1 MVIAE
6 LDLTKLVSPATLEGA
21 AEQIARRAE
30 RRRKA
35 AKEAARQQREQRERE
50 RETQQLAS
58 KAGKSTMAIEL
69 ELLSMDKV
77 RSLPLIA
84 TDGLP
89 CMQVSWSCSAWTR
102 YVHWR

>member
-6 LDLTKLVSPATLEGA
+6 LDLTKLVSAATLEGA

-58 KAGKSTMAIEL
+58 MAGKSTM
-69 ELLSMDKV
+69 V
-77 RSLPLIA
+77 
-84 TDGLP
+84 TDGL
-89 CMQVSWSCSAWTR
+89 
-102 YVHWR
+102 

>member
-77 RSLPLIA
+77 R
-84 TDGLP
+84 
-89 CMQVSWSCSAWTR
+89 
-102 YVHWR
+102 